1 MVNSDS
7 STAGVALAERVR
19 AIAHEFPSG
28 EFEHWTAFAVLRW
41 PIPDDQPGLLSLA
54 DALVAELHGLV
65 HPAPRAARACL
76 EKLRT
81 CVQRAEQMLPPGHPD
96 LAALRRDVVAAEL
109 RLGVRRTADRPEV
122 ATPLVPVMALVT
134 VLAMVVA
141 SAWVVRG

>member
-1 MVNSDS
+1 MEHIDASI
-7 STAGVALAERVR
+7 AGVALAERVR

-41 PIPDDQPGLLSLA
+41 PIPDDQQGLLSLA
-54 DALVAELHGLV
+54 DALVAELHGLAQR
-65 HPAPRAARACL
+65 APRAANACL

-109 RLGVRRTADRPEV
+109 RLGVRARAARPV
-122 ATPLVPVMALVT
+122 AAPPVAPVMGLVT
-134 VLAMVVA
+134 VIAMAVA
-141 SAWVVRG
+141 SVWVLQG